1 MTKWILKCIIFT
13 LAVVLC
19 GGCGNGANPLLT
31 DIDNLKSENTELSLK
46 VESLQQENTQL
57 AGQVN
62 TLSALDKDVRL
73 DSLDTLDEIRI
84 AKRTGLY
91 DKDKDGTRETLVV
104 YIEPLDTTQDFIK
117 AVGTAQVELWDL
129 DADPAAAKLAE
140 WSLTPEQ
147 LHPLWGGNI
156 FAGYYR
162 LSFPIAN
169 IVTGQ
174 AKELTVKVTFTD
186 MLSGKVLG
194 DQTTIKQ

>member
-19 GGCGNGANPLLT
+19 GGCGNGASPLLT
-31 DIDNLKSENTELSLK
+31 DIKNLKNENTEQSLK
-46 VESLQQENTQL
+46 VQSLQQENTQL
-57 AGQVN
+57 AGQIN
-62 TLSALDKDVRL
+62 TLSGLDKDVRL
-73 DSLDTLDEIRI
+73 DSLDTLDKIRI
-84 AKRTGLY
+84 AKRTCVLG
-91 DKDKDGTRETLVV
+91 GTLLV
-104 YIEPLDTTQDFIK
+104 YIEPLDTAQDYIK

-129 DADPAAAKLAE
+129 DADPAAAKLAD

-147 LHPLWGGNI
+147 LHPLWGGNV

-162 LSFPIAN
+162 LSFPIAG
-169 IVTGQ
+169 ILTGQ
-174 AKELTVKVTFTD
+174 EKELTVKVTFTD